1 MLFYLIINYKLLI
14 IFLIKFYISTIVTNI
29 LFAPLKD
36 KEIITKS
43 MTIAVVLNWK
53 KRVEELI
60 VEKMGRTKKVSA
72 EI

>member
-14 IFLIKFYISTIVTNI
+14 IFLIKFHISTIVTNI

-36 KEIITKS
+36 KETITKS
-43 MTIAVVLNWK
+43 MTIAVVLSWK

>member
-29 LFAPLKD
+29 LFALLKN

>member
-1 MLFYLIINYKLLI
+1 M
-14 IFLIKFYISTIVTNI
+14 IVTNI
-29 LFAPLKD
+29 SFVPLKG
-36 KEIITKS
+36 KETITKS
-43 MTIAVVLNWK
+43 MTIAVVLSWR